1 MKWFN
6 ARARYW
12 LIFLALFSLSFLA
25 LQKLAGY
32 SFMRINVSNSYSTYL
47 TVYWTTD
54 ADPSWSQSKTAT
66 LYVDARKENFI
77 LPMPVALS
85 RIKQLRIDP
94 SFIKNVITDIREIS
108 FHSLNSRSI
117 SFSKPADFAR
127 FEANEDVGKL
137 SRAQGLRAMST
148 GPNAEYVM
156 DFPATHSQPQ
166 PGLMLAQAGLLA
178 LLLGAFISR
187 AAWLF
192 EDLRWVPAGLLMVA
206 VAALVMATLTRENT
220 HPDEFTHI
228 VDAKYYKNNDMPPE
242 VCSAQT
248 RNTYTVYGV
257 SRLDK
262 REIAYYVGGHYLE
275 LVDFI
280 PGADYIK
287 LRYLNVAMLFVLAL
301 LAFQQLRA
309 RYLFLPLLLTP
320 QAWYLFSYYNS
331 DALSLF
337 AVALTAYQVF
347 VPQSMLRRLL
357 DGERPPGTLMW
368 VLALALLVA
377 MQYWLKLNYMFYPIL
392 LLMLGASWWL
402 LNRRLPDLHHSL
414 PLLLAFVMGTTLFA
428 TWEVTRHA
436 VNDFSLSEKVTACA
450 EITAAKRFKPSTPL
464 AETDKTFRLRAKGVG
479 LQEMLVNT
487 QWARRTFFTGLG
499 AYGYTEYLNADRH
512 YVLASRLIVLFFLY
526 VVLLSLIRG
535 NAMGR
540 MTVLSVLASIFA
552 ITAAAIINNWD
563 QSFQTQGRYL
573 MVYLPLLGTLIVTQ
587 SHKLSTFWLSLLAL
601 GPFALGL
608 YSFFAVAL
616 VEIPN

>member
-1 MKWFN
+1 MKWFT
-6 ARARYW
+6 ARTRYW
-12 LIFLALFSLSFLA
+12 LIFLALFGLSFLA
-25 LQKLAGY
+25 LQKLSGY
-32 SFMRINVSNSYSTYL
+32 SFMRINVSNSYSTNL

-54 ADPSWSQSKTAT
+54 ADPAWSSSKSAA

-77 LPMPVALS
+77 LPIPVRLS
-85 RIKQLRIDP
+85 AIKQFRIDP
-94 SFIKNVITDIREIS
+94 SYIKNVITDIREIS
-108 FHSLNSRSI
+108 FHSLNSRAI
-117 SFSKPADFAR
+117 AFTKPVDFSR
-127 FEANEDVGKL
+127 FKASPDVGKL
-137 SRAQGLRAMST
+137 NRTRGLSAMSVGT
-148 GPNAEYVM
+148 EAEYVM
-156 DFPATHSQPQ
+156 DFPRTDSQPN
-166 PGLMLAQAGLLA
+166 PALMLAQTALLA
-178 LLLGAFISR
+178 LLIMGFISR
-187 AAWLF
+187 ARWLF
-192 EDLRWVPAGLLMVA
+192 DDLRWVPAGLLLVA
-206 VAALVMATLTRENT
+206 VGALAVATLTRENT

-228 VDAKYYKNNDMPPE
+228 VDAGYYKNNYMPPE
-242 VCSAQT
+242 VCSAQI
-248 RNTYTVYGV
+248 RNTYTAYGV

-262 REIAYYVGGHYLE
+262 REIAYYVGGRYLQ

-280 PGADYIK
+280 PGPDYIK
-287 LRYLNVAMLFVLAL
+287 LRYLNVAMLFLLAL
-301 LAFQQLRA
+301 LAFQSVRA
-309 RYLFLPLLLTP
+309 RFLFLPLLLTP

-357 DGERPPGTLMW
+357 NGERPPGTLLW
-368 VLALALLVA
+368 VLAIALLVA

-402 LNRRLPDLHHSL
+402 LNRRLPDMHFGL
-414 PLLLAFVMGTTLFA
+414 PLLLAFVMGTSLFA
-428 TWEVTRHA
+428 GWEVTRYA

-450 EITAAKRFKPSTPL
+450 EVTAAKRFKPSTPL
-464 AETDKTFRLRAKGVG
+464 AQTDPGFRLRAKGVG
-479 LQEMLVNT
+479 LQEMLVNK

-499 AYGYTEYLNADRH
+499 AYGYTQYLNADRH
-512 YVLASRLIVLFFLY
+512 YVLASRLIVVFFLY

-535 NAMGR
+535 SAMGR
-540 MTVLSVLASIFA
+540 LTALSVLASMFA

-587 SHKLSTFWLSLLAL
+587 SHKLNTAWLSLLAM

-616 VEIPN
+616 IEIPN